1 MPQQKL
7 WQKLQLRDD
16 SSGQKHVCS
25 NHLDDVAELRV
36 LKGGHPDPEGGN
48 CCIRSEVPGDQVH
61 GQEDRDL
68 GGLRVQDTRGSCHQ
82 SYQ

>member
-25 NHLDDVAELRV
+25 NHLDDVAELQV
-36 LKGGHPDPEGGN
+36 LRGGHLDPEAGN
-48 CCIRSEVPGDQVH
+48 CCIRSEVQGDQVRD
-61 GQEDRDL
+61 QEVRAQ
-68 GGLRVQDTRGSCHQ
+68 GGLQVPDTRGSCHQ